1 MDTESHISVQ
11 LRTDGLTH
19 DVVAGQ
25 TSGSLTQIANQAAI
39 PLYKVVRSQLLID
52 NSDSFLLAIFPASH
66 CIDIESLGR
75 QLQKKLRPAREL
87 QIEQVFPT
95 ANPQALPP
103 LAVQG
108 KLATII
114 DSVLSTQPVVYFPSD
129 IQSLIK
135 IDTDDFNT
143 MLDHA
148 WYGFNFSYPLPGY
161 GGGNQIE
168 QAHQLPEAIEQR
180 LTKLET
186 LPSLPGTSR
195 ELLRLLNKDNGQV
208 SELARILDHDPTV
221 SAQLLKQARSA
232 LYGLGDSVKTIDAA
246 IVKIFGYDT
255 ALHISL
261 GISTAST
268 FKGPK
273 HGQIGLQRI
282 YSDAVL
288 VSALCES
295 LAMHIPIS
303 KRPSKGTAQL
313 AGLLHNLGYL
323 ILAHMFTDEYSQLNT
338 QLSPGMEMPINEVI
352 KQRFDILPEHI
363 SAWLMEIWNMPPSL
377 IIAQKEQRNP
387 AYKGQYAVH
396 AQLVLLAN
404 RLLNSYGSGD
414 ANTSDLPE
422 EVLLLLGLDSET
434 VFSCV
439 EKVIDNRA
447 ELKYL
452 AEQLAA

>member
-1 MDTESHISVQ
+1 MDTESHISAQ
-11 LRTDGLTH
+11 LHTDGLKH
-19 DVVAGQ
+19 DVLAGE
-25 TSGSLTQIANQAAI
+25 TSGSLSHIANQAGI
-39 PLYKVVRSQLLID
+39 PLYKFVRSQLLVD
-52 NSDSFLLAIFPASH
+52 DKGSFLLAIFPASN
-66 CIDIESLGR
+66 CMDMESLSR
-75 QLQKKLRPAREL
+75 QLQKKLRPANET
-87 QIEQVFPT
+87 QIEQFFPT

-103 LAVQG
+103 MVG
-108 KLATII
+108 ENKLPTII
-114 DSVLSTQPVVYFPSD
+114 DSVIATQSTVYFASD
-129 IQSLIK
+129 IHSIIK

-148 WYGFNFSYPLPGY
+148 WYGFNFSYSLPGY
-161 GGGNQIE
+161 GGGTQTE
-168 QAHQLPEAIEQR
+168 QAYQLPRSIEQR

-195 ELLRLLNKDNGQV
+195 ELLRLLNKDNGHV
-208 SELARILDHDPTV
+208 NELARILEHDPTV

-232 LYGLGDSVKTIDAA
+232 LYGLGDSIKTIDAA

-261 GISTAST
+261 GISTACT

-273 HGQIGLQRI
+273 HGHIGLQRI

-295 LAMHIPIS
+295 LAMHIPIA
-303 KRPSKGTAQL
+303 KRPARGTAQL

-323 ILAHMFTDEYSQLNT
+323 VLAHMFTDEYAQLNK
-338 QLSPGMEMPINEVI
+338 QLSPGMEMPINEAI
-352 KQRFDILPEHI
+352 KQHFDILPEHI
-363 SAWLMEIWNMPPSL
+363 SAWLMEIWNMPQSL
-377 IIAQKEQRNP
+377 IIAQREQRNI

-404 RLLNSYGSGD
+404 RLLNGYGFGD
-414 ANTSDLPE
+414 ASTPDFPE
-422 EVLLLLGLDSET
+422 DVLLQLGLDNET
-434 VFSCV
+434 VYSCV